1 MLTLAFR
8 LPNAKDE
15 LLPSRLRVIEGVAW
29 GARATIA
36 TGWINTMRIVG
47 REEFLDEMSELK
59 LIHRE
64 SGSNQATELEE
75 HEFTFDPICPKV
87 VHLHEGMRETLATSA
102 LIRDHRFVF
111 LVGSFFEFRRKEKKN
126 GEEMID

>member
-1 MLTLAFR
+1 
-8 LPNAKDE
+8 
-15 LLPSRLRVIEGVAW
+15 
-29 GARATIA
+29 
-36 TGWINTMRIVG
+36 
-47 REEFLDEMSELK
+47 MSKLK

-64 SGSNQATELEE
+64 SRANQAIELEE

-111 LVGSFFEFRRKEKKN
+111 LVGRKRDERKT
-126 GEEMID
+126 EEMID